1 MLEIRQLDSASEPR
15 WGSFVSACPQ
25 ASFFHKAGWRRVIEN
40 SFNQKTYFVY
50 AEENGEIR
58 GILPLVHVKSR
69 LFGNGLISTAFTIGG
84 GVAAN
89 DGTARDALDKYAV
102 SLCEQLGASFVEYRS
117 VETVPDGWQR
127 RDDLYANFSREI
139 AATEDDCLKQIPRKQ
154 RAVVRKALDA
164 DLSWSIDTDVDS
176 FFDLFASSV
185 HRLGTPVQSK
195 RYFINLLSEFGPDSC
210 DVLTIRHAGKP
221 MSSVLSFYFRDTVL
235 PYYTGGAIAARQ
247 VGAND
252 LMYWRLMRSACERGY
267 KIFDFGRSKIG
278 TGPYSFKKNWG
289 FEPAPVVHAYHL
301 ADGAEMPNTN
311 PANPKY
317 QLLIKAWQ
325 RMPLMLAN
333 FIGPHIVRGIG

>member
-1 MLEIRQLDSASEPR
+1 MLEIRQLDSASEQR
-15 WGSFVSACPQ
+15 WESFVSACPQ
-25 ASFFHKAGWRRVIEN
+25 ASFFHKAGWHRVIEN
-40 SFNQKTYFVY
+40 SFNQKTYFIY

-69 LFGNGLISTAFTIGG
+69 LFGNGLISTAFTVGG

-89 DGTARDALDKYAV
+89 DATARDALDKHAV

-117 VETVPDGWQR
+117 VETVPAGWQR
-127 RDDLYANFSREI
+127 RDDLYANFSRDI
-139 AATEDDCLKQIPRKQ
+139 APAEDECLKQIPRKQ

-164 DLSWSIDTDVDS
+164 GLSWSIDTDVGS
-176 FFDLFASSV
+176 FFDLFAASV

-195 RYFINLLSEFGPDSC
+195 QYFVNLLAEFGPDSC
-210 DVLTIRHAGKP
+210 DVLTIRLAGKP
-221 MSSVLSFYFRDTVL
+221 MSSVLSFYFRDAVL
-235 PYYTGGAIAARQ
+235 PYYTGGATAARQ

-278 TGPYSFKKNWG
+278 TGPYNFKKNWG

-301 ADGAEMPNTN
+301 AYGVEMPNTN

-317 QLLIKAWQ
+317 QLLIKVWQ